1 MKARYLARASIL
13 PLMLLA
19 GPALATTIAIDLPLP
34 PESIER
40 RDDDPRTV
48 LLRFGQVVDP
58 AEFMEMTVADTNS
71 LSIAEDTVTLAFGH
85 PVVASL
91 REGRQLMLADA
102 TPDDEDMIDIG
113 GGASEPV
120 PPIVGAVPSRPTR
133 IDIFL
138 PQAPALVGQR
148 DGDPRTVVLNFADPI
163 DPAAFGDVAGADIDG
178 ITLGYDSALLQF
190 DRPVT
195 ASLDGPRNLVVADLP
210 SAPVALTADRG
221 QLRLDILKAELEART
236 GDPVA
241 ARGALQQLDRQTQGD
256 PDVLTALASVEQR
269 LGGWNRAISAYDR
282 VLETR
287 SGDEGVIGERRR
299 LERNYGP
306 QVRTDLDWQ
315 EVKDQDRQ
323 WISRT
328 TARVPVD
335 QNTTIDGG
343 IEARR
348 VIAPNVVQP
357 DGVQTNVATNKV
369 RGEIGIAHDWGNGQE
384 TRGVVYGQEGSAGIG
399 ASHRFRNGETET
411 KLTAYYHKP
420 YWDLVNG
427 ITDRGTVD
435 GIELRREQPLWP
447 RWSAAAGVTLS
458 RYGVDGDADVGR
470 SLGVTA
476 GLRYALVQDKPF
488 VSVGYGF
495 DGLFVTGVES
505 RTNAQGVRYQPLPL
519 SKRQAHSL
527 DILATDYL
535 PFISDKLRYEAFL
548 GYSVDP
554 YNVNGVF
561 GGLTLAYEATDHL
574 EAGLRAAYSA
584 NSGTGTGTV
593 APVTRIGGYVL
604 WRF

>member
-1 MKARYLARASIL
+1 MRARHLARASML
-13 PLMLLA
+13 PLLLLA
-19 GPALATTIAIDLPLP
+19 GPALATTIAVDLPLA
-34 PESIER
+34 PETIER
-40 RDDDPRTV
+40 RDNDPRTV
-48 LLRFGQVVDP
+48 LLRFGQVIDP
-58 AEFMEMTVADTNS
+58 AEFMELTVADTSS
-71 LSIAEDTVTLAFGH
+71 LAIGEDTVTLAFGH

-91 REGRQLMLADA
+91 RDGHQLLLADA
-102 TPDDEDMIDIG
+102 TPDPEDMMDIG
-113 GGASEPV
+113 GGAAEPA
-120 PPIVGAVPSRPTR
+120 PPIVGGPPGPARL
-133 IDIFL
+133 DIPL

-148 DGDPRTVVLNFADPI
+148 DGDPRTVVLSFAEPI
-163 DPAAFGDVAGADIDG
+163 DPAAFGDVAGAEIEG
-178 ITLGYDSALLQF
+178 ITLGYDTALLQF
-190 DRPVT
+190 DRPVQ

-210 SAPVALTADRG
+210 APRVPLAADRG

-241 ARGALQQLDRQTQGD
+241 ARGALQALDLDTRGD
-256 PDVLTALASVEQR
+256 PDVLTALASVEQQ
-269 LGGWNRAISAYDR
+269 LGGWNRAISTYDR
-282 VLETR
+282 ILETR
-287 SGDEGVIGERRR
+287 AGDEGVIGERDR

-328 TARVPVD
+328 TARAPVD
-335 QNTTIDGG
+335 QNTTVDGAV
-343 IEARR
+343 EARR

-357 DGVQTNVATNKV
+357 NGVQTNVATNKV
-369 RGEIGIAHDWGNGQE
+369 RGEIAIAHDWGNGQE
-384 TRGVVYGQEGSAGIG
+384 TRAALYGQEGSAGIG
-399 ASHRFRNGETET
+399 ASHRLRNGETET
-411 KLTAYYHKP
+411 KVTAYYHKP
-420 YWDLVNG
+420 FWDLVNG

-458 RYGVDGDADVGR
+458 RYGVDGDDDVGR

-488 VSVGYGF
+488 VSIGYGF
-495 DGLFVTGVES
+495 DGLFVTGVEA

-527 DILATDYL
+527 DIYATDHL
-535 PFISDKLRYEAFL
+535 PWISDKLRYDAFL

-561 GGLTLAYEATDHL
+561 GGLTLAYEATDRL

>member
-1 MKARYLARASIL
+1 MKQRRHLSRLAAL
-13 PLMLLA
+13 PLTLLA
-19 GPALATTIAIDLPLP
+19 TPALATTLAIDLPLA

-40 RDDDPRTV
+40 QDGDPRTV
-48 LLRFGQVVDP
+48 RLRFGQVVDP
-58 AEFMEMTVADTNS
+58 AEFIDVTIADTES
-71 LSIAEDTVTLAFGH
+71 LSIGEDTVTLAFGH

-91 REGRQLMLADA
+91 REGRQLLLADA
-102 TPDDEDMIDIG
+102 TPDPEDMADIG

-120 PPIVGAVPSRPTR
+120 PAMVASPRPTR

-138 PQAPALVGQR
+138 PQSPIQVGQR
-148 DGDPRTVVLNFADPI
+148 DGDPRTVVLNFSQPI
-163 DPAAFGDVAGADIDG
+163 DPAAFGDVAGAEIDG
-178 ITLGYDSALLQF
+178 ITLGYDSAMLQF
-190 DRPVT
+190 DRPVV
-195 ASLDGPRNLVVADLP
+195 ASLDGPQNLVIADLP
-210 SAPVALTADRG
+210 TQPLPLAADRG

-241 ARGALQQLDRQTQGD
+241 ARGALQQLDQQTQGD
-256 PDVLTALASVEQR
+256 PDVLTALAGVEQQ

-282 VLETR
+282 VLQTR
-287 SGDEGVIGERRR
+287 SGDEGVMGERRR
-299 LERNYGP
+299 LDRSYGP

-315 EVKDQDRQ
+315 QVEDQDRQ

-328 TARVPVD
+328 TGRVPVD
-335 QNTTIDGG
+335 QNTTVDGVL
-343 IEARR
+343 EARR
-348 VIAPNVVQP
+348 VIAPNVVEP
-357 DGVQTNVATNKV
+357 NGAQTNVATNRV
-369 RGEIGIAHDWGNGQE
+369 RGEIGLSHDWNNGQE
-384 TRGVVYGQEGSAGIG
+384 TRGVIYGQEGSAGIG
-399 ASHRFRNGETET
+399 AIHRFRNGETET
-411 KLTAYYHKP
+411 RVSAYYHKP

-435 GIELRREQPLWP
+435 GVELRHERPLWP

-458 RYGVDGDADVGR
+458 RYGVDGDADVGK

-476 GLRYALVQDKPF
+476 GLRYALSQDGPF

-495 DGLFVTGVES
+495 DGMFTSNVES

-519 SKRQAHSL
+519 SKRQAHSV
-527 DILATDYL
+527 DVYASDYL
-535 PFISDKLRYEAFL
+535 PAISDKLRYEAFL

-554 YNVNGVF
+554 FNVNGVF

-593 APVTRIGGYVL
+593 APVTRLGGYVL